1 VSGAARAIGGRQAIV
16 HIGHKKTGTSFIQRQ
31 FHHHRAAL
39 LEQGL
44 LYPLREPN
52 HSFALSGLFKR
63 HNIAKA
69 PSPIDRYVGSEE
81 KALAAF
87 DAELAAADWTHL
99 MLSAESLSGFSRAE
113 LANLRDWLGRHV
125 ETVRIVFVV
134 RDPVDWA
141 VSVAQQYLKTRG
153 DVETV
158 LAEPEA
164 VQWRKIITRCRQTFG
179 KAAVTVLE
187 YEALALDRVRFAAD
201 FALAVGL
208 SEGVAAPLCT
218 AGDTVNESM
227 SMEAALMLGRYN
239 ARVPQRV
246 GDARNPGRSGT
257 EPRIFA
263 GLPGARFDLPD
274 AARRKAYA
282 QSRDDVAFLAREFG
296 IKRYSYPASEVGASR
311 YSQAV
316 STEFLD
322 ALADRIV
329 AINASDTGARML
341 LHAQRLRL
349 KGDAAGAD
357 ATVRNAAHR
366 FPLDRRVARE
376 LARLEKAV
384 R

>member
-1 VSGAARAIGGRQAIV
+1 MNDISGRQAIV

-31 FHHHRAAL
+31 FHQHRAAL

-63 HNIAKA
+63 RNIAKA
-69 PSPIDRYVGSEE
+69 PSPIDRYIGAEE

-113 LANLRDWLGRHV
+113 LTGLREWLERHV

-164 VQWRKIITRCRQTFG
+164 VQWRKIITRFRQTFG

-187 YEALALDRVRFAAD
+187 YEALAVDRVRFAAD
-201 FALAVGL
+201 FALAAGL
-208 SEGVAAPLCT
+208 PEGVAAPLCI
-218 AGDTVNESM
+218 AGESVNESM

-246 GDARNPGRSGT
+246 DGKRNPGRSGV

-282 QSRDDVAFLAREFG
+282 DSRDDVGFVERAFG
-296 IKRYSYPASEVGASR
+296 IKRYSYPASQVVASR
-311 YSQAV
+311 YTEAV
-316 STEFLD
+316 STQFLD

-329 AINASDTGARML
+329 AIDASDTAARML
-341 LHAQRLRL
+341 LHAQRLRA

-357 ATVRNAAHR
+357 AAVRNAAHR
-366 FPLDRRVARE
+366 FPLDKRVARE
-376 LARLEKAV
+376 LARVEKAAD
-384 R
+384 

>member
-1 VSGAARAIGGRQAIV
+1 VSEAAGAGGRQAIV

-39 LEQGL
+39 LEHGL

-69 PSPIDRYVGSEE
+69 PSPIDRYVGSKEM
-81 KALAAF
+81 ALAAF

-99 MLSAESLSGFSRAE
+99 MLSAESLSGFSRPE

-158 LAEPEA
+158 LDEPEA
-164 VQWRKIITRCRQTFG
+164 VQWRKIVTRCRQTFG

-187 YEALALDRVRFAAD
+187 YEALAGDRARFAAD
-201 FALAVGL
+201 FALAAGL
-208 SEGVAAPLCT
+208 PAAVAEPLCI
-218 AGDTVNESM
+218 AGESVNEAM

-239 ARVPQRV
+239 ARVPQRI
-246 GDARNPGRSGT
+246 GDARNPGRSGA

-296 IKRYSYPASEVGASR
+296 ITRYSYPASEVAPSR
-311 YSQAV
+311 YTESV

-329 AINASDTGARML
+329 AINASDTAARML
-341 LHAQRLRL
+341 LQAQRLRT

-357 ATVRNAAHR
+357 AAVRDAAHR
-366 FPLDRRVARE
+366 FPRDKRVARE
-376 LARLEKAV
+376 LVRVQKAGG
-384 R
+384 